1 MTLAEFSGYGY
12 FGLTVFLA
20 VMLWW
25 YIFHLYSSEKRGQKD
40 YEKYGNMALH
50 DEITDELVEKKEEE
64 DLQKSKSSKDVEA

>member
-25 YIFHLYSSEKRGQKD
+25 YIFHLYSSEKKGQRD
-40 YEKYGNMALH
+40 YEKYGDMALH
-50 DEITDELVEKKEEE
+50 DEITDELIEKKDEESSDE
-64 DLQKSKSSKDVEA
+64 QKTSKDVEA

>member
-40 YEKYGNMALH
+40 YEKYGNMVLH

-64 DLQKSKSSKDVEA
+64 DLHKSKTSKDVEA